1 MKEYRFDPEIE
12 IDFKSLIPLRV
23 QLFEK
28 IRKAVIAR
36 RVAPGTR
43 VISESQVAKTFSIN
57 RGTVHLAYT
66 DLIQCGLFETKSA
79 RGGVRISP
87 EAENLYRIPYPTLNL
102 VLPFSFQKHIQQS
115 NSRGSME
122 YIAGI
127 FDRAAEKNISVKVVA
142 LPPPD
147 SSSEEINKWLDGFLP
162 HSIGI
167 ITMGSRI
174 PTFDPVLKAL
184 LDYKNL
190 PHVFL
195 TGTSPLKHIS
205 SVTADVTNGV
215 NQMLLHLKKQKI
227 NSLFLLEYITSQNT
241 QFISSSNTRIQ
252 EVEKLAEKRGIN
264 CIRHVINNHDLLKK
278 GGVAHTYLTLKDPP
292 RTVFTSND
300 DLACR
305 FIDEIKEKGYN
316 VPEDVMVIG
325 YDNIAPAEYA
335 LSSVYHDRFALGR
348 AAVDLVDKLYNGEC
362 DRKATHKKIPTSF
375 IVRKSSSR

>member
-28 IRKAVIAR
+28 IRKAVIAK

-66 DLIQCGLFETKSA
+66 DLMQCGLFETKSA

-147 SSSEEINKWLDGFLP
+147 SSDEEISKWLDGFLP

-174 PTFDPVLKAL
+174 PEVDPVLGAL
-184 LDYKNL
+184 LNYKNL

-195 TGTSPLKHIS
+195 TGTSPLEHIS
-205 SVTADVTNGV
+205 SVAADVTNGV

-227 NSLFLLEYITSQNT
+227 HSLYLMEYITSQNT
-241 QFISSSNTRIQ
+241 QFISSSNDRVQ
-252 EVEKLAEKRGIN
+252 EVARLAEKKGIS
-264 CIRHVINNHDLLKK
+264 CIRCILNNHDLLKK
-278 GGVAHTYLTLKDPP
+278 GGVARRYLAEKNPP
-292 RTVFTSND
+292 RAVFASND

-305 FIDEIKEKGYN
+305 FIDEIQAIGYR
-316 VPEDVMVIG
+316 VPEDVLVLG
-325 YDNIAPAEYA
+325 YDNIAPEEYA

-348 AAVDLVDKLYNGEC
+348 AAVDLIAELYNNAGG
-362 DRKATHKKIPTSF
+362 KITSHKKIPTSF
-375 IVRKSSSR
+375 IARKSSQL

>member
-57 RGTVHLAYT
+57 RGTVHLAYM

-142 LPPPD
+142 LPSPD
-147 SSSEEINKWLDGFLP
+147 ASSEEISKWLDGFLP

-167 ITMGSRI
+167 ITMGSRLSG
-174 PTFDPVLKAL
+174 FDPVLKAL

-195 TGTSPLKHIS
+195 TGKSPLKHIS

-227 NSLFLLEYITSQNT
+227 SSLYLLEYVTSQNT
-241 QFISSSNTRIQ
+241 QFISSSNDRVQ
-252 EVEKLAEKRGIN
+252 EVARLAEKKGIS
-264 CIRHVINNHDLLKK
+264 CIRCILNNNDLLKK
-278 GGVAHTYLTLKDPP
+278 GGVVRSYLAEKDPP
-292 RTVFTSND
+292 KVVFASND

-305 FIDEIKEKGYN
+305 FMDEIREIGYR

-325 YDNIAPAEYA
+325 YDNIAPDEYT

-348 AAVDLVDKLYNGEC
+348 AAVDLVAELYNSESG
-362 DRKATHKKIPTSF
+362 KTSSHKKISTTF
-375 IVRKSSSR
+375 IARKSSSR